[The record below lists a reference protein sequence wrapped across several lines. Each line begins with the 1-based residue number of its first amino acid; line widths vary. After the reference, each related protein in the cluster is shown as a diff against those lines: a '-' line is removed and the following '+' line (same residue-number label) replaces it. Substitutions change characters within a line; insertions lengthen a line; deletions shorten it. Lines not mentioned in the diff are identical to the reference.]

1 MKPPRPE
8 LQNTRIIKL
17 AKRICS
23 MPYAFARA
31 LCVGIT
37 RLWRRGKSDERLRD
51 EDQLRQSRA
60 RRELRGLPPDHVQ

>member
-1 MKPPRPE
+1 MKPPKPE

-23 MPYAFARA
+23 LPYVITRA
-31 LCVGIT
+31 LCAGFG
-37 RLWRRGKSDERLRD
+37 RLWKRGKSDERLRA

-60 RRELRGLPPDHVQ
+60 RRELRGLPADHVQ